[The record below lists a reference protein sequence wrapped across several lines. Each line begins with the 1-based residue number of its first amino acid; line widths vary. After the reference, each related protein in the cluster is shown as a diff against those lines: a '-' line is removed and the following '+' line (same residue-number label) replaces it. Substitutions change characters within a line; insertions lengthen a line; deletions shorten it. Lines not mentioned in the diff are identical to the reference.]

1 MHEQSIVEP
10 MLAMVLEKAEAANAK
25 RVRRIYL
32 VVGELSG
39 VEEHAVE
46 FYFGFL
52 GQNTIADK
60 AELFFMNVPAELKCR
75 NCGTVFSF
83 QNRKLNCPECNQKK
97 VEIISGRELYLDS
110 IEVE

>member
-1 MHEQSIVEP
+1 MHEQSIVES
-10 MLAMVLEKAEAANAK
+10 LLNLVLEKAKEAQAE
-25 RVRRIYL
+25 RVRSIYL

-39 VEEHAVE
+39 VEQNAVE

-60 AELFFMNVPAELKCR
+60 AELFFMNVPAELRCK
-75 NCGTVFSF
+75 NCSNVFTF
-83 QNRKLNCPECNQKK
+83 ENRKLNCPVCNKNK

>member
-1 MHEQSIVEP
+1 MHEQSIVES
-10 MLAMVLEKAEAANAK
+10 LLNLVLEKANEAQAK
-25 RVRRIYL
+25 RVRSIYL

-39 VEEHAVE
+39 VEQNAVE

-52 GQNTIADK
+52 GQNTIADR
-60 AELFFMNVPAELKCR
+60 AELFFMNVMAELRCK
-75 NCGTVFSF
+75 NCGNVFTF
-83 QNRKLNCPECNQKK
+83 ENRKLDCPECGQKK

>member
-1 MHEQSIVEP
+1 MHEQSIVES
-10 MLAMVLEKAEAANAK
+10 LLTLVLKKAEEEKAK
-25 RVRRIYL
+25 RVVRIYL

-39 VEEHAVE
+39 VVDSSVE

-52 GQNTIADK
+52 GRDTIAEG
-60 AELFFMNVPAELKCR
+60 AELFFMYVPAELRCK
-75 NCGTVFSF
+75 NCGNTFRF
-83 QNRKLNCPECNQKK
+83 ENRKLDCPNCNERK